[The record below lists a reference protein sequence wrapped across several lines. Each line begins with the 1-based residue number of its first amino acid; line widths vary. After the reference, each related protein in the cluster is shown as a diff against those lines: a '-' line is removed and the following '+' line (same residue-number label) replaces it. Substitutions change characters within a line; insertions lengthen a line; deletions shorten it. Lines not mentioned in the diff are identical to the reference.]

1 MKKYL
6 GILATGA
13 LFLATG
19 CSAEVG
25 AEDDGDATTSDVS
38 DSTGGGSD
46 STGGGSDSTGGGS
59 DSTGGGSATFES
71 ILIFDKSEDPTF
83 LNGKC
88 GSSPGTDLDA
98 VALYR
103 NVADKWTLMGVGRVG
118 SAVYDTSSA
127 SKCDNK
133 KNVKAAA
140 EGPVNG
146 FVYEKNPDTGYISL
160 NGGSIELE
168 FGACGAGQTDVKT
181 CDGKGAK
188 VTIKNGD
195 EIDIYE
201 VDHTYK
207 ADGDGPGKGN
217 AYDGCVCYADQ
228 YKVKVR
234 TKMGVDAGSFYLGA
248 ADGSTTYKGTQSGDL
263 KTSSA
268 VQVVVP

>member
-6 GILATGA
+6 GFLAIGA
-13 LFLATG
+13 TLLATG

-25 AEDDGDATTSDVS
+25 EDADGDASTVT
-38 DSTGGGSD
+38 DSTGGGD
-46 STGGGSDSTGGGS
+46 TTGGDTTGGGDSAGG
-59 DSTGGGSATFES
+59 DTTATKAKFES

-83 LNGKC
+83 VNGKC
-88 GSSPGTDLDA
+88 GASPGTDLDA
-98 VALYR
+98 IALYR
-103 NVADKWTLMGVGRVG
+103 KIGDKSTLMGVGRVG
-118 SAVYDTSSA
+118 SAVYDTSAA
-127 SKCDNK
+127 STCDNK
-133 KNVKAAA
+133 KNDKTSA

-146 FVYEKNPDTGYISL
+146 FVYEKDPDKGYISL

-181 CDGKGAK
+181 CDGKGDK
-188 VTIKNGD
+188 VAIENGD

-201 VDHTYK
+201 VDLTYK

-228 YKVKVR
+228 YKVKIR
-234 TKMGVDAGSFYLGA
+234 TKMGVDAGSIYLGA

-263 KTSSA
+263 KTPSA